1 MKKISRL
8 HISRILPCI
17 AAFICLVGLILYPEK
32 IAISLKNGML
42 LLYNTVIPSLFPFM
56 IVSVYISQSPLTH
69 CLTEYTDEFSSR
81 LFGISSKGLSAVL
94 LGFCGGYPI
103 GAKITSDYFES
114 GIISKAEAHK
124 LLCWCVN
131 PAPAFVITAVGRF
144 MSGNTQAGVIMY
156 ICVILSSLT
165 IGVFLKLAGK
175 QNDILSQ
182 KLPPVD
188 SKNIFVNSV
197 ASGSSSMLSICGWV
211 LTFSCISGGIDVFIK
226 NKSANLFIKTIL
238 EVTTGCKNACAS
250 NLPLP
255 LICAILSFGGLAV
268 IFQIAPYLEKCNFS
282 IKLFTSL
289 RALNGALSAFYCSFI
304 LKFFKTSIS
313 VYNVIEIGG
322 KSISL
327 SHSIT
332 ATVILII
339 TCIVLILEVDYG
351 KKMC

>member
-1 MKKISRL
+1 MKKLSQL
-8 HISRILPCI
+8 HISRILPYI
-17 AAFICLVGLILYPEK
+17 AAFICLVGLILYPEE

-42 LLYNTVIPSLFPFM
+42 LLYNTIIPSLFPFM
-56 IVSVYISQSPLTH
+56 IVSLYISQSPLTH
-69 CLTEYTDEFSSR
+69 RLAEYTDKFSNK

-103 GAKITSDYFES
+103 GAKITSEYFQSGAVSES
-114 GIISKAEAHK
+114 EAHK

-144 MSGNTQAGVIMY
+144 MLGSTQAGVLMY

-165 IGVFLKLAGK
+165 IGIFLKLAGK
-175 QNDILSQ
+175 QNDVIQHNS
-182 KLPPVD
+182 PSVD

-197 ASGSSSMLSICGWV
+197 ASGSGSMLSICGWV

-226 NKSANLFIKTIL
+226 NESANLFIKTVL
-238 EVTTGCKNACAS
+238 EVTTGCKNAVTCSLPIPLVCAV
-250 NLPLP
+250 
-255 LICAILSFGGLAV
+255 ISFGGLAV
-268 IFQIAPYLEKCNFS
+268 IFQVAPYLEKCNFS
-282 IKLFTSL
+282 IKLFISL
-289 RALNGALSAFYCSFI
+289 RALNSALSAFYCSFI
-304 LKFFKTSIS
+304 LKIFKNSIS
-313 VYNVIEIGG
+313 VYSVIEIGN